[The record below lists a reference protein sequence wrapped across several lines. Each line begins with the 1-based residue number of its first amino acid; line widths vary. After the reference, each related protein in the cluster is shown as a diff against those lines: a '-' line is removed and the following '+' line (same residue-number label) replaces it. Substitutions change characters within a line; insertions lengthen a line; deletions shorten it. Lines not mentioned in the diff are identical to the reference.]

1 MPPIR
6 TRDEIIADDK
16 LNVSTGLT
24 DPVYM
29 FGINVA
35 SLSVSVQWG
44 GQGGTLQLKLVEDE
58 TNGRVLEKDADGN
71 PAVFQTGK
79 AAYLKY
85 GNFYFGG
92 IFQRWTYSEDTSSGR
107 IYDIVLE
114 SPAKLMDGVKLI
126 IEDFNG
132 ATDLFGNQYNNND
145 FSTNYGSF
153 HLPYG
158 AINNVFNVFGSYENP
173 SAGYYS
179 PPVTIAGIQISR
191 PYGNFVTQ
199 DYQVGDTVEIWNSSS
214 SDGFYIIQSVT
225 SSSLVL
231 QQPGVNGE
239 TLGSN
244 DSGIIRNTR
253 LANFGSSGFNSSGM
267 TVASILDSMDTLMKI
282 DSLNYFGGPMTFGTG
297 ATIDDDSVTQYGLD
311 LVELA
316 TYQDVGNVPFA
327 DYRIKGPVK
336 SLNELFS
343 EMAELFQF
351 DYYYSLL
358 PYNSDTGQTVDTDL
372 LYDGGGYLDDIAT
385 LDDDNPKSKAMIRV
399 KVIDKSF
406 APDPNTLRKFVNEE
420 LAKPSAE
427 RTLSSYNLGKEFG
440 DTATQKIV
448 WGGSRTRYGKLTI
461 NDCVPIMGKDKFGN
475 YNIPGSISDIYNNLS
490 KPFAIWVK
498 CDEFGGEGF
507 QWQVTPFELR
517 MAFGGQEVW
526 SIFKSFETY
535 SGTEPNSYNNPIAA
549 PWVSKLAPSKNVIQ
563 SLANGNAGNARDL
576 QLTQI
581 GKANQEFEKAKQDL
595 ASKIFQAVSDVAN
608 NSFYNEFLVRLPNE
622 APGNINYNIYYPGGE
637 GASAAVKSWEV
648 SGSAFDSAPI
658 VSDISFFDGIGKVVS
673 TVSYASQANADF
685 SSLGSD
691 WAYGQNAAA
700 GSIVTKKG
708 SPDQESFWYLDSFY
722 TVFKCGGQIRL
733 FDEYTTP
740 DFGLTVLANYFYGV
754 DLAPN
759 KYIGPGLE
767 GLQFA
772 IPPSCVLPSLFGVPQ
787 ESGRF
792 KYGPWITVNKAN
804 GGNWNPNGKAE
815 VIQDESLRPETYNGY
830 GPLQTIGS
838 ITASVG
844 IPSALETESGSM
856 ELVGSPAYNIGENFL
871 DSGPYVTGMD
881 VSVDATGGIKTSFKF
896 STWTPNFGKMAKFNI
911 DRISRINQNN
921 FQDAKK
927 ARDKVEKRPFPKI
940 KFEKTDF
947 GFKIAKNAGA
957 GLFINQ
963 GKNKNVNQNNQNP
976 KGGGNKG
983 VPGNNLP

>member
-6 TRDEIIADDK
+6 TRDEIIADDR

-24 DPVYM
+24 NPVYM

-35 SLSVSVQWG
+35 SISVSVQWG
-44 GQGGTLQLKLVEDE
+44 GQGGTMQLKLVEDE

-71 PAVFQTGK
+71 PTVFQTGK

-85 GNFYFGG
+85 GKFYFGG

-132 ATDLFGNQYNNND
+132 ATDLFANQYNNND

-179 PPVTIAGIQISR
+179 PPVTINGLQVSR
-191 PYGNFVTQ
+191 PYGDFVAQ
-199 DYQVGDTVEIWNSSS
+199 DYRVGDTVEIWNSSG
-214 SDGFYIIQSVT
+214 SDGFYVIQSVT
-225 SSSLVL
+225 SKSLVL
-231 QQPGVNGE
+231 DVAGA
-239 TLGSN
+239 TS

-267 TVASILDSMDTLMKI
+267 TIASILDSMDTLMKI
-282 DSLNYFGGPMTFGTG
+282 DSLNYFGGPITFGTG
-297 ATIDDDSVTQYGLD
+297 DTIDDESVTQYGLD
-311 LVELA
+311 LVDLA

-336 SLNELFS
+336 SLNDLFS
-343 EMAELFQF
+343 EMGEFFQF

-358 PYNSDTGQTVDTDL
+358 PYNSETGQTVSTDL

-385 LDDDNPKSKAMIRV
+385 LDDDVPKSKAMIRV
-399 KVIDKSF
+399 KLIDRSF
-406 APDPNTLRKFVNEE
+406 APEPNTLRKFVNTE
-420 LAKPSAE
+420 LEKPSAE
-427 RTLSSYNLGKEFG
+427 RILSSYNLGKEFG

-448 WGGSRTRYGKLTI
+448 WGGNRTRYAKLTTA
-461 NDCVPIMGKDKFGN
+461 DCLPIAGKDKFGN
-475 YNIPGSISDIYNNLS
+475 YNIPGSISDVYSNIS
-490 KPFAIWVK
+490 KPFSIWIK
-498 CDEFGGEGF
+498 GDEFGGEGF

-517 MAFGGQEVW
+517 MALGGQEVW
-526 SIFKSFETY
+526 KIFKSFETY
-535 SGTEPNSYNNPIAA
+535 SGTEPNNYNNPIAA
-549 PWVSKLAPSKNVIQ
+549 PWVSNLAPTKDVIQ
-563 SLANGNAGNARDL
+563 GLADGNKGNALDP
-576 QLTQI
+576 QLTQFA
-581 GKANQEFEKAKQDL
+581 KANQEFQKAKEDK
-595 ASKIFQAVSDVAN
+595 ASRIFQGVSDVAN
-608 NSFYNEFLVRLPNE
+608 NSYFNEFLIRLPNE

-637 GASAAVKSWEV
+637 GASQAIKSWEV

-658 VSDISFFDGIGKVVS
+658 VGDISFYDGIGKVTS
-673 TVSYASQANADF
+673 TVSYPFQSGSDF

-691 WAYGQNAAA
+691 WAFGQNAAA

-722 TVFKCGGQIRL
+722 TVFKCGGQVKL
-733 FDEYTTP
+733 YDAYTTP
-740 DFGLTVLANYFYGV
+740 DFGLTVLAAYFYGITLTA
-754 DLAPN
+754 D
-759 KYIGPGLE
+759 KYIGPNSQN
-767 GLQFA
+767 LQFA
-772 IPPSCVLPSLFGVPQ
+772 IPPTCALPSLFGIPQ
-787 ESGRF
+787 ESGRY
-792 KYGPWITVNKAN
+792 KYGPWVTVNKAN
-804 GGNWNPNGKAE
+804 GGNWNPNGKAD
-815 VIQDESLRPETYNGY
+815 VIADSSLVPETYNGY

-844 IPSALETESGSM
+844 IPSALESESGTM
-856 ELVGSPAYNIGENFL
+856 NLVGSPSYNIGENFL
-871 DSGPYVTGMD
+871 NSGPYVTGMD
-881 VSVDATGGIKTSFKF
+881 ISVDATGGITTSYKF

-911 DRISRINQNN
+911 DRIATINKNN
-921 FQDAKK
+921 FDDAKR
-927 ARDKVEKRPFPKI
+927 ARDKIEKRPFPKI

-947 GFKIAKNAGA
+947 GFNKNKNGAAGIFMFN
-957 GLFINQ
+957 GN
-963 GKNKNVNQNNQNP
+963 GKNVNQKNQGQ
-976 KGGGNKG
+976 KGGGNK
-983 VPGNNLP
+983 NNLGQV